1 MQKILSLIFALLFIA
16 PYAAAD
22 GMMFIEDA
30 DMWYLQPEE
39 NQVAAIHYEDGMEN
53 LLISVSPG
61 SDFKGERAVW
71 IFPVPA
77 APEAVKIDVLKGYPR
92 LTGSNFEE
100 DYISAVATA
109 SAASVLYAT
118 FPVSAL
124 CGGAV
129 ILSAFV
135 FGMAGHMGKSS
146 DIQVYDRVEKMGV
159 VTEVVAASDADALN
173 NFLVIRGMT
182 TTVGGREML
191 ATYIGQDYTFVVTSV
206 ANVTAYREEA
216 NLEEMYYDPWSGTTQ
231 ANMIGVFVR
240 FPADKIYFPLKP
252 TAVYGSREVPVLLY
266 ATGFVTPELYDG
278 IRDHTEVTYF
288 TQGRYK
294 SPALLEPFFN
304 GKTSF
309 DDLQYTKVRIVAPS
323 DRFTEDLWIDPVPPA
338 DLIFKE
344 AYIVFSFF
352 ITAIAYIV
360 FSAIASLLAGM
371 LVFRKKAADRKV
383 LLLHGLWNCATFIAF
398 AVMTRRRFPQE
409 EYGRRGPYVLA
420 FYIIFGLLMSVYT
433 VVLAPSLAS
442 SVLFGWVVGLLSP
455 LLSLSLLLFIPMMTG
470 GIYDTSTSSL
480 LFALVVSVVI
490 LVLAICPIPA
500 LIWLKRWMDPAPGAV
515 PGPENSP

>member
-1 MQKILSLIFALLFIA
+1 MQKILALIFALLFIA

-53 LLISVSPG
+53 MLISVSPG
-61 SDFKGERAVW
+61 SDFKGDRAVW

-77 APEAVKIDVLKGYPR
+77 APETVKIDVLKGFPR

-118 FPVSAL
+118 FPVSLL

-135 FGMAGHMGKSS
+135 FGMAGHLGKSS
-146 DIQVYDRVEKMGV
+146 DIAVYDRVEKMGV
-159 VTEVVAASDADALN
+159 VTEVVEARDVDALN
-173 NFLVIRGMT
+173 NFLVLRGMT
-182 TTVGGREML
+182 PTDDGREML
-191 ATYIGQDYTFVVTSV
+191 TSYIGQDYTFVVTSV
-206 ANVTAYREEA
+206 GNVTAYREA
-216 NLEEMYYDPWSGTTQ
+216 ASREEMYYDPWSGTTQ

-278 IRDHTEVTYF
+278 IRDHTEITYF
-288 TQGRYK
+288 TQGRYRP
-294 SPALLEPFFN
+294 PASLEPFFN

-323 DRFTEDLWIDPVPPA
+323 DRFTEDLWIDPEPPA
-338 DLIFKE
+338 GMILME

-352 ITAIAYIV
+352 ITAVMYIL
-360 FSAIASLLAGM
+360 FSAAASLLAGM
-371 LVFRKKAADRKV
+371 LVFRKKAADRKM
-383 LLLHGLWNCATFIAF
+383 LFLHGLWNCATFIAF
-398 AVMTRRRFPQE
+398 AVMTRRRFPQD

-420 FYIIFGLLMSVYT
+420 FYVIFGLLLSMYT
-433 VVLAPSLAS
+433 VVLAPSLAF

-455 LLSLSLLLFIPMMTG
+455 VLSLMLLIFIPIMTG
-470 GIYDTSTSSL
+470 GIYNMSASSL
-480 LFALVVSVVI
+480 LFALVVGVVI
-490 LVLAICPIPA
+490 LILAICPIPV
-500 LIWLKRWMDPAPGAV
+500 LVWLKRWMDPVPAAG
-515 PGPENSP
+515 PGPENPP